1 MDIFSRKA
9 VLGVAAALAAA
20 SAASMTA
27 GAAMAAPATPAA
39 ATARALPATTCF
51 DPVPLSWPL
60 VVQGDTGFRVVD
72 IQYLLNQQI
81 GAGLAPDGIFG
92 PLTQAAVKKFQAICG
107 IMPADGKVGNQTWPR
122 LTVQVQLGSTGSA
135 VRAVQQNLNVFGAGL
150 AVDGI
155 FGPLT
160 QAAVRNFQ
168 EAHGLVGNG
177 IVGPRT
183 WNMLVV
189 NQPASAFN
197 ISLQAISPNP
207 TTPGTLTNV
216 TVDFKNIS
224 GTDAFNLTLVIK
236 VLNSAGAVVGSQSR
250 PGQNVARD
258 QTLNQTYGWTAGPA
272 GTYTVEG
279 LVQDSSGKTLQQARA
294 GTVKVN

>member
-1 MDIFSRKA
+1 MDTFSRKA
-9 VLGVAAALAAA
+9 VLGVAAALTAA

-39 ATARALPATTCF
+39 ARALPATTCF
-51 DPVPLSWPL
+51 NPVPLSWPL
-60 VVQGDTGFRVVD
+60 VVQGNTGYRVVD

-81 GAGLAPDGIFG
+81 SAGLAPDGIFG
-92 PLTQAAVKKFQAICG
+92 PLTASAVRHFQAICG
-107 IMPADGKVGNQTWPR
+107 IAVDGKVGNQTWPR
-122 LTVQVQLGSTGSA
+122 LTVQVQFGSTGSA

-160 QAAVRNFQ
+160 QAAVQHFQ
-168 EAHGLVGNG
+168 ATHSLDVNG

-183 WNMLVV
+183 WNTLVV
-189 NQPASAFN
+189 NEPASAFN

-224 GTDAFNLTLVIK
+224 PTNASNVTLVIK
-236 VLNSAGAVVGSQSR
+236 VLNSAGTVVGSQSW
-250 PGQNVARD
+250 PGQNIARD
-258 QTLNQTYGWTAGPA
+258 QTLNETYGWTAAPA
-272 GTYTVEG
+272 GTYPVEG
-279 LVQDSSGKTLQQARA
+279 LVQDSSGKTLQQARV
-294 GTVKVN
+294 GTITVN